1 MDAMGMLFFKSGSQ
15 GSQLGKRVWLS
26 GYMAEFGDGCMDDH
40 DWSWSVLKLETVF
53 QDELKQLKW
62 SAFLKNPK
70 ES

>member
-15 GSQLGKRVWLS
+15 GSQFGKRVWLS
-26 GYMAEFGDGCMDDH
+26 SYMAEFGDGC
-40 DWSWSVLKLETVF
+40 F